1 MAHKIRAI
9 LGFLSEAKR
18 DGAHTHTRARIEWRR
33 GQFQFCFCF
42 CSCAC
47 DQEQGCESLLLPVT
61 NLDKRAYVPGIKSNI
76 VRGVGTVLLLLSQT
90 RCVWAGHHSTW
101 ASPNGCLWLYT
112 ACTGT
117 ETWVEEDW
125 VDWTGLRNRG
135 REAPRDDES
144 ESTPTVFILLVYDKP
159 PVTWTV

>member
-1 MAHKIRAI
+1 MEHI
-9 LGFLSEAKR
+9 
-18 DGAHTHTRARIEWRR
+18 HTRARESNGGR
-33 GQFQFCFCF
+33 GNFNFNFVF
-42 CSCAC
+42 VRARATRSK
-47 DQEQGCESLLLPVT
+47 GVSHFPVT

-117 ETWVEEDW
+117 ATWVADDW
-125 VDWTGLRNRG
+125 LDWTGLRNRG
-135 REAPRDDES
+135 RDAPRDDES